1 MKLGQHQGK
10 RKART
15 SYSRKAQSGNTPS
28 EVSSSDSETHELIP
42 KKIRQERGE
51 NPEHNLESQH
61 LGG

>member
-1 MKLGQHQGK
+1 MN
-10 RKART
+10 RF
-15 SYSRKAQSGNTPS
+15 
-28 EVSSSDSETHELIP
+28 P